1 MLGVP
6 RFCQLVFASTLSY
19 PYLASSVSFEVGLS
33 RYCKLGLHITLQKVD
48 YSALQV
54 RFDSKVWLPRN
65 CKLGLFQKL
74 GYPDDPSWVCFIRW
88 VTQILHGSCAS
99 EIGLFRCSKLGFIQK
114 LFLQIWQARIASR
127 FRPPICCKLGLL
139 RKLCCPD
146 GAREVGYKK
155 LSCQEFSS

>member
-1 MLGVP
+1 MQVRLASKLGVP

-88 VTQILHGSCAS
+88 VTQILHVSCAS
-99 EIGLFRCSKLGFIQK
+99 EIGLFRYSKFGFIQK
-114 LFLQIWQARIASR
+114 LGFPDLASKDCFTIPATHLLQVR
-127 FRPPICCKLGLL
+127 FTSKVVLP
-139 RKLCCPD
+139 
-146 GAREVGYKK
+146 
-155 LSCQEFSS
+155 